1 VGPEGEDGQEG
12 IHGDQGL
19 KGDPGPIGPIGPIG
33 PQGSAGPTGSTGPTG
48 PQGATGTTG
57 STGPQG
63 PTGPTGADS
72 TVPGPAG
79 PQGSTG
85 PQGPTGSQGPQGVA
99 GQGVPPGGT
108 TAQVLTKI
116 NATDYNSNW
125 QTPATGLAL
134 PLGQTLTFAPDATF
148 DIGAAAASRP
158 RDLFLSRNAVI
169 GGTITLGAG
178 GPRIRA
184 MPFATQGLLVEAPSH
199 IALLAGSLAGE
210 VCGNAYYDGANWLRY
225 DVGQPASVVAASG
238 GTLTVYT
245 APAGANPITFTAPM
259 SLSNTGVLTVPTVT
273 ATTSFIGPGSVPT
286 GGTTGQVLQKNT
298 ATNYDVSWVTAGGG
312 GLTQAQ
318 ADARYLQLT
327 GGTLTGNLLFSA
339 DSSFDIGA
347 SGATRPRDLFLGRN
361 LTVSGTT
368 RHDGVMSLGASPQAQ
383 YGILVSTTLTL
394 SGSSQYGMNA
404 VPTFTTSATV
414 AGSGVETKVTT
425 QATAWTLPS
434 GYALRAAPPAVGAG
448 SAITNISGLRVENQG
463 ATGIG
468 NAYGVY
474 IAAQSGATSL
484 NLGLYNLGTTRLD
497 GNVALNANVNADRV
511 LTIGTTLASS
521 SGTQVGLYAGQIFN
535 TNNAGRAIDIWLQ
548 TAAAAVTMVNGV
560 SLNINAPILGAG
572 SAITNVY
579 GVNIANQGATGVFN
593 AWGLYIA
600 AQSGASNSNV
610 GIRNLGTSILEG
622 QISIGANATP
632 PIIRAVP
639 ASPTTLSIESP
650 GAYAFLSSKSGSFA
664 AGNAYWD
671 GTNWMRYDTSKAA
684 AYVGSDGIG
693 GTYINNAPAG
703 ANPIAWTTRLS
714 IDSAGVLTLP
724 AGSITT
730 PMLAA
735 NAVQQQIGSYV
746 GLPSFSMTPTGGWV
760 LVPGVTFSFT
770 TTGNLLRIEYSLPIV
785 AAGAAQ
791 AIGMAI
797 GVNGAA
803 NIGVQSISNG
813 GSNYSLTFSGTY
825 YLAIGAGTH
834 TLSLWLIWGTGTI
847 VPASS
852 IYATLYATEQK
863 R

>member
-178 GPRIRA
+178 GPRIRP
-184 MPFATQGLLVEAPSH
+184 MPFATQGLLVEASSH

-238 GTLTVYT
+238 GTFTVYT
-245 APAGANPITFTAPM
+245 APAGANPITFNAPM
-259 SLSNTGVLTVPTVT
+259 SLSNAGVLTVPTVT
-273 ATTSFIGPGSVPT
+273 AATSFIGPGSVPT

-339 DSSFDIGA
+339 DTSFDIGA

-463 ATGIG
+463 ATGIS

-474 IAAQSGATSL
+474 IAAQSGASSL

-548 TAAAAVTMVNGV
+548 TAAAAVTMVNGA
-560 SLNINAPILGAG
+560 SININTPILGAG
-572 SAITNVY
+572 SAITNAY
-579 GVNIANQGATGVFN
+579 GLNIANQGATGVFN

-600 AQSGASNSNV
+600 AQSGASNTNV
-610 GIRNLGTSILEG
+610 GLRNLGTSILEG

-639 ASPTTLSIESP
+639 ASPTTLSLESP
-650 GAYAFLSSKSGSFA
+650 QQYVMLSAKLGPYLS
-664 AGNAYWD
+664 GNAYWD
-671 GTNWMRYDTSKAA
+671 GTNWNRYDVAQPATYLAA
-684 AYVGSDGIG
+684 NPTAVQMAS
-693 GTYINNAPAG
+693 APAG
-703 ANPIAWTTRLS
+703 ANPITWTSRFVLDTN
-714 IDSAGVLTLP
+714 GTLTLP
-724 AGSITT
+724 VGSIFNYGANQAPGNFGGNGSSTT
-730 PMLAA
+730 SATLVDVTGMSCT
-735 NAVQQQIGSYV
+735 IV
-746 GLPSFSMTPTGGWV
+746 GTGGYFMVWAD
-760 LVPGVTFSFT
+760 FSVSAT
-770 TTGNLLRIEYSLPIV
+770 
-785 AAGAAQ
+785 AAGAVATFY
-791 AIGMAI
+791 IVMDG
-797 GVNGAA
+797 A
-803 NIGVQSISNG
+803 NIFSKRFHLASANFIIPVAIHGIWPAG
-813 GSNYSLTFSGTY
+813 TIGSHTFKLQFAVSSGT
-825 YLAIGAGTH
+825 LNMDSGSTA
-834 TLSLWLIWGTGTI
+834 
-847 VPASS
+847 V
-852 IYATLYATEQK
+852 IYAVEIK